1 MNVVLYSL
9 ARIAFEFQI
18 VVATAF
24 SDAQQ
29 SQVKN
34 VVLLLCVWFFVV
46 YAHINMSAYVTTH
59 IYTHI
64 CEELDAKNR

>member
-9 ARIAFEFQI
+9 ARIAFVVTFEFQI

-34 VVLLLCVWFFVV
+34 VVLLLCVCFFVCLLCM
-46 YAHINMSAYVTTH
+46 HI
-59 IYTHI
+59 
-64 CEELDAKNR
+64 